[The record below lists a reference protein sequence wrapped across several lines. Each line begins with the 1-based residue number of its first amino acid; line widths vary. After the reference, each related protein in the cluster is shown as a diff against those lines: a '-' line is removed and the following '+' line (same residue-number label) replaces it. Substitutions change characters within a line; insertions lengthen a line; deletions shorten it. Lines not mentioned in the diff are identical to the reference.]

1 MFGESKGMTDKT
13 LPSQVWHWIANLEH
27 IYESK
32 GYPIPYNNHDKLLS
46 KLKGIEMFWKNA
58 DKTKSQYFEFDEFYE
73 IVQDKLDKH
82 MIEESN
88 NVLTF
93 DMVKGTIHKLLV
105 LNNKECLMWLQHQ
118 RAREKRFVSYL

>member
-1 MFGESKGMTDKT
+1 MKVKAIQYHTID
-13 LPSQVWHWIANLEH
+13 
-27 IYESK
+27 
-32 GYPIPYNNHDKLLS
+32 HDKLLS

-118 RAREKRFVSYL
+118 RAREITFCVISVNPLHIQCGKNV